1 MNYKETL
8 DFLYSKL
15 PIYQRTGEAAYKK
28 DTKNIKI
35 ICNHI
40 NNPHEKIK
48 FIHIGGTNGKGS
60 TANILSEILKKQKLK
75 IGLYTSPHYQDFRER
90 IQINNKKI
98 DKKFVTN
105 FIQKINPIF
114 KQINPSF
121 FEVTV
126 ALAFYYFY
134 KKKVDLA
141 IVEVGLGG
149 RLDSTN
155 IINPIVS
162 VITNVSLD
170 HTNILG
176 NNIKKIAYEKA
187 GIIKTATPVIIGRKQ
202 KEIKNIFINQAKKE
216 NSKII
221 FAKNYNLNIKPKYQ
235 NENINT
241 VINILELLKNQG
253 YNIKL
258 NTIISKIDKEKE
270 VIGRWNI
277 INTAPLTI
285 MDSAHNIDGIKNIIK
300 ETHNIKHKTLHIVFG
315 CSNDKNVK
323 NLLTIL
329 PKKAKY
335 YFCQANV
342 IRSYSYK
349 KFAELAASLKLSY
362 NLIKD
367 PKKALKQAKD
377 NATKDDLIIIFGSI
391 FIIGE
396 VL

>member
-114 KQINPSF
+114 KKINPSF

-187 GIIKTATPVIIGRKQ
+187 GIIKPATPVIIGRKQ